1 MRTGG
6 DFHKDLEKDLR
17 SPKFDAL
24 FRREKARL
32 RLAERLRKIMGE
44 SRLSIRRIAHLMGTS
59 KSHVMRMISDPE
71 ANVGLDSLIKFT
83 SVVGRRLQILIK

>member
-6 DFHKDLEKDLR
+6 DFHKDLEKDLKR
-17 SPKFDAL
+17 PGFGVL

-32 RLAERLRKIMGE
+32 RLAERLRKIMTE
-44 SRLSIRRIAHLMGTS
+44 SRLSIRRIARLMGTS
-59 KSHVMRMISDPE
+59 KSQVMRMISDPK

-83 SVVGRRLQILIK
+83 AVVGRRLEITIK